1 MKRSAHL
8 KLIFDLLSR
17 LKMKP
22 FPDGLIVM
30 SVYEN
35 GSVFQ
40 PEVILGLTEDEI
52 VSKFAAG

>member
-1 MKRSAHL
+1 
-8 KLIFDLLSR
+8 
-17 LKMKP
+17 MKP